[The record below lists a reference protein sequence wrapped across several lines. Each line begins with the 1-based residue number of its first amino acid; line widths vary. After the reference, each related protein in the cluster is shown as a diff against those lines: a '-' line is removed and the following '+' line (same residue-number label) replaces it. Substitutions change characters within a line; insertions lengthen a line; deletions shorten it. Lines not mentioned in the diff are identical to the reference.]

1 MDNIVRLLVL
11 EFRLLSSV
19 ISYLNMDV
27 FLRGIGSLQTP
38 LISVQVLGGQY
49 LLKCGDMNLVT

>member
-11 EFRLLSSV
+11 VFGLLSSV

-27 FLRGIGSLQTP
+27 VLRGIGSLQIP
-38 LISVQVLGGQY
+38 LISFQILGGQY
-49 LLKCGDMNLVT
+49 LVKCGDINLVT